1 MDCGITTSAWHIGL
15 FLPHPSVPLSAS
27 GLACSAALLERNRTR
42 ELLIRIEHCY
52 TPRSDSWLNVAER
65 GLNAVGES
73 V

>member
-27 GLACSAALLERNRTR
+27 GLACSTALERNRTR
-42 ELLIRIEHCY
+42 ELLVRIEHCY
-52 TPRSDSWLNVAER
+52 TPRSDSRLKVAER
-65 GLNAVGES
+65 GLNAMGES